1 MCKWTGCEQKVWAKG
16 YCHSHYNTARSA
28 GLVEFSVCSEQGC
41 EKPVHGHGLCQNHY
55 MRARRK
61 KTIPHKDCVIE
72 GCKRA
77 AESNG
82 VCVAHHFR
90 IAKFG
95 DPNFRKRVGNGEQTL
110 ERMRATRK
118 KCQENYR
125 ATPHG
130 KLRQSVK
137 SAKRRLRDGSRF
149 CSLTREQSAIL
160 WAQTH
165 CSICGHQMTDDDK
178 SLDHK
183 IPLARGGSNDFDNL
197 QMAHLICNQR
207 KNARI
212 AA

>member
-1 MCKWTGCEQKVWAKG
+1 MLA
-16 YCHSHYNTARSA
+16 S
-28 GLVEFSVCSEQGC
+28 
-41 EKPVHGHGLCQNHY
+41 
-55 MRARRK
+55 
-61 KTIPHKDCVIE
+61 
-72 GCKRA
+72 
-77 AESNG
+77 
-82 VCVAHHFR
+82 
-90 IAKFG
+90 
-95 DPNFRKRVGNGEQTL
+95 
-110 ERMRATRK
+110 RM

-125 ATPHG
+125 ATQHG

-137 SAKRRLRDGSRF
+137 SAKRRLRDGSTF

-207 KNARI
+207 KSDRI